1 MSKYELAELNIAV
14 MKEPLDSPTMADFVA
29 NLDRINALAEQSPGF
44 VWRLTDEGNDATSLR
59 PLDDMTLVNMSTW
72 RDVASLHHYV
82 FKTAHIE
89 IMRRRH
95 EWFERM
101 REAHT
106 VLWWVPSGHRPSV
119 AEAIDRL
126 AHLRAHGP
134 SARAF
139 TFRDAHAPPDEQTSA
154 LGFNDECPAL

>member
-1 MSKYELAELNIAV
+1 MAKHDLAQLNIAV

-44 VWRLTDEGNDATSLR
+44 VWRLRGEGNDATDYR
-59 PLDDMTLVNMSTW
+59 PLDDKTLVNMSTW
-72 RDVASLHHYV
+72 RDVEALHHYV

-106 VLWWVPSGHRPSV
+106 VLWWVPSGHRPTL
-119 AEAIDRL
+119 AEAIERL
-126 AHLRAHGP
+126 EHLRAHGP
-134 SARAF
+134 SEHAF
-139 TFRDAHAPPDEQTSA
+139 TFRDAHAPPDA
-154 LGFNDECPAL
+154 RARVLGFNDECLAL